1 MRFIFDKENWQLN
14 IWSAC
19 MTNRRFLIFFFFFFW
34 YSPFPFFRGIDC
46 LPLMS
51 LPSPSPFPSFI
62 LPFFTLAQRAKGY
75 FHWQKKN
82 EKGRKERIEMQVVS
96 KYISYHPRH

>member
-1 MRFIFDKENWQLN
+1 
-14 IWSAC
+14 
-19 MTNRRFLIFFFFFFW
+19 
-34 YSPFPFFRGIDC
+34 
-46 LPLMS
+46 MS